1 MGGYLHLYVSVSA
14 PFPPPPT
21 RYPVPHTSQVL
32 LRVSSCSNE
41 VGFFFRLW
49 DETFLQQTRKEV
61 ASKCR
66 TEQKDLETKAA
77 RCEVNRDA
85 IITCAPSGRY
95 SRETRSVIN
104 PTGARR
110 DRARRSSARRFG

>member
-14 PFPPPPT
+14 PFPPLRPVT
-21 RYPVPHTSQVL
+21 RSLTRARFCSGFLPVQMKL
-32 LRVSSCSNE
+32 
-41 VGFFFRLW
+41 FFFLRLW
-49 DETFLQQTRKEV
+49 EKTFLQQTRKEV